1 MTTDNDNHRSVL
13 VLGRSQR
20 VLDDIVAGLGNLG
33 YSTQATNEFFG
44 DLIGRFDPSEIDLLV
59 FGGQVPPDRKA
70 ELTEQMG
77 AINPRIIFVQGLAGI
92 PGLIID
98 QIQGA
103 FSATQPASIQ
113 APAFA
118 PDERTIRLTLA
129 GPADV
134 KATVWWTTSIV
145 PPDPTSDSLVLLDD
159 RLAAGTHT
167 IHVPGHIP
175 PTRAFATV
183 RIDATIHAF
192 SIETATA

>member
-20 VLDDIVAGLGNLG
+20 VLDDIVAALGELG
-33 YSTQATNEFFG
+33 YRAHATNDFFG
-44 DLIGRFDPSEIDLLV
+44 DVSGRFDPGEVDLVV

-70 ELTEQMG
+70 ELTEEMS
-77 AINPRIIFVQGLAGI
+77 AVNPRIIFVQGLAGI

-103 FSATQPASIQ
+103 FSAQQPASIQ

-145 PPDPTSDSLVLLDD
+145 PPDPESDSLVLLDN

-167 IHVPGHIP
+167 IPVPGHIP
-175 PTRAFATV
+175 ATRAFATV
-183 RIDATIHAF
+183 QIDAAIHAF